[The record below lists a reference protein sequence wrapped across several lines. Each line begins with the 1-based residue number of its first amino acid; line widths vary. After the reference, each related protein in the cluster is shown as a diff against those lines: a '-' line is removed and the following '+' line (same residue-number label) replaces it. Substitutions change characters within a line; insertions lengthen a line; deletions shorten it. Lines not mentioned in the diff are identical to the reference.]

1 MFEIIVWLLGS
12 IGMTNIIVESDIARM
27 VKDRI
32 KPYLPESLMKMLNC
46 YQCSG
51 FWTGIF
57 TTSLLAIFN
66 SWGLDKVHLIFLGGC
81 ATSFLATIFAFIQTY
96 LEANSVISD

>member
-1 MFEIIVWLLGS
+1 MFEIVVWILGS
-12 IGMTNIIVESDIARM
+12 IGMTNIIVESDISKAF
-27 VKDRI
+27 KDAI
-32 KPYLPESLMKMLNC
+32 KPYLPQFFMKMLNC

-57 TTSLLAIFN
+57 TTSLLLIFN
-66 SWGLDKVHLIFLGGC
+66 NWSFDKLHLVFLGGC
-81 ATSFLATIFAFIQTY
+81 ATSFLATFFAFLQTY